1 MNAKQFMT
9 ETSNT
14 KLIKRLR
21 AVQNNIQL
29 FKIHQTYIPYIYTQ
43 LHSITYQIN
52 FTELLNIL

>member
-9 ETSNT
+9 ETSNM

-29 FKIHQTYIPYIYTQ
+29 FKIHQTYIPCMYT
-43 LHSITYQIN
+43 
-52 FTELLNIL
+52 

>member
-9 ETSNT
+9 ETSNV

-29 FKIHQTYIPYIYTQ
+29 FKIHRNYIYHIITHNCVV
-43 LHSITYQIN
+43 LHIK
-52 FTELLNIL
+52 